1 MNNVQQIIVV
11 AIRSFSRDRD
21 EKIKVIYEIF
31 NRLVKSEGYKEV
43 TTRRIA
49 EEAGISV
56 GIIYH
61 YFPEGKPAIA
71 AGFYEAAFGSVMDP
85 AHVLYGS
92 PKDLKQEINLHLE
105 NHRRNEAVFR
115 AFDQA
120 LLENHDIF
128 EGLKRSRTELI
139 EARIAALLIE
149 EELPKTTK
157 KELVDKYLKIY
168 GLVDA
173 LIHRHLFQAPYAESD
188 EELTRILVDLSLRLL
203 GKN

>member
-1 MNNVQQIIVV
+1 MNNVQQIIAV
-11 AIRSFSRDRD
+11 AIRSFTRDRN

-31 NRLVKSEGYKEV
+31 NHLVKSEGYKEV

-71 AGFYEAAFGSVMDP
+71 AGFYETAFGSVMDP
-85 AHVLYGS
+85 AKVLNGS
-92 PKDLKQEINLHLE
+92 PKHLEQEISLHLE
-105 NHRRNEAVFR
+105 NHRRNEAIFR

-149 EELPKTTK
+149 DKLPKTTI

-173 LIHRHLFQAPYAESD
+173 IVHRHLFQAPYAESD
-188 EELTRILVDLSLRLL
+188 EELVHILVDLSLRLR